1 MKRAMSHLFRVVL
14 LLPLLIVSR
23 APAQTATLLPDNY
36 HDGPGFGVLAGEVG
50 GAVVVGSVL
59 GLGLGYATVLATGGP
74 HYDVSESSILPLI
87 AGIGGVAVGHAVGSA
102 LGTWLVGSIAQQ
114 DHTASGAVL
123 GALVGLPVSFALL
136 AVASTGNVKSPALLL
151 IPAIAAPPAGAV
163 IGYNLTPP
171 CGCTNSYAQSGR
183 RLLPPSVGFV
193 REPGA
198 ATAVAYDFRLLN
210 VRF

>member
-14 LLPLLIVSR
+14 LLPLLIISR

-36 HDGPGFGVLAGEVG
+36 YDGPDFGVLAGEVG
-50 GAVVVGSVL
+50 GAVVAGSVL
-59 GLGLGYATVLATGGP
+59 GLGLGLATVQATGGP
-74 HYDVSESSILPLI
+74 HYDVSESSILPLL
-87 AGIGGVAVGHAVGSA
+87 AEIGGVAVGHAAGSA

-114 DHTASGAVL
+114 DHAASGAVL
-123 GALVGLPVSFALL
+123 GALVGLPVSFVLL
-136 AVASTGNVKSPALLL
+136 AVASTGNVRSPALLL

-171 CGCTNSYAQSGR
+171 CGCTGTSLRQN
-183 RLLPPSVGFV
+183 RLLPPSIGLAH
-193 REPGA
+193 EPGE
-198 ATAVAYDFRLLN
+198 ATAVAYDVRLLT